1 MKVIK
6 AEYKDTSLFY
16 VCAPHGVVLF
26 DSVSTVRLAL
36 QFSPTLSAY
45 PGMGDVGVYPNKSSI
60 LKWIKPRKA
69 KVSVFHV

>member
-6 AEYKDTSLFY
+6 ADYKDTPIYY

-36 QFSPTLSAY
+36 QCSPTLSDFY
-45 PGMGDVGVYPNKSSI
+45 TLQGVHPNKRSV
-60 LKWIKPRKA
+60 LRWIKPRKA